1 MKPRWIIVG
10 CLLSVAI
17 HLSILMAL
25 GKVELNLPSFDFIE
39 TYLFEKKPDIKPN
52 IKRDT
57 DVEKTE
63 AKQLTNNLTTIKDNY
78 HEDLTEIPE
87 IIEEISKILSKDASN
102 WQPVMQ
108 LQTINPF
115 ARFIKETM
123 KFNIYWMG
131 IYVGSATLS
140 VSGNETEVTITSTVR
155 STDFISNFYYVND
168 RAESR
173 IEYGKPKHF
182 TLIQAEGKYR
192 GNKET
197 IFDYDKGEII
207 FTNHLKNS
215 TTYHKGID
223 KLFMDVLS
231 GFFYLRTLPIKLN
244 ESIAIDI
251 FDSNKFATVQVL
263 PIREEK
269 IDLTDKKQIDT
280 IVIKPDLNTEGLFKR
295 KGDIII
301 WLSRDENKIPLRIET
316 KVPIGKVVAELKEY
330 RKD

>member
-1 MKPRWIIVG
+1 MKSKWIITG
-10 CLLSVAI
+10 LLLSVII
-17 HLSILMAL
+17 HMSILMAV
-25 GKVELNLPSFDFIE
+25 GRVELNLPSLDFIE
-39 TYLFEKKPDIKPN
+39 TYFFEKK
-52 IKRDT
+52 T
-57 DVEKTE
+57 DGKKDLAVTTKE
-63 AKQLTNNLTTIKDNY
+63 AKQSIDSLTGFKDNHNSY
-78 HEDLTEIPE
+78 PENLSEIPE
-87 IIEEISKILSKDASN
+87 IMEGISRILSTDTTAN
-102 WQPVMQ
+102 WQPVIQ
-108 LQTINPF
+108 LPRVNPF
-115 ARFIKETM
+115 ARFINETM

-140 VSGNETEVTITSTVR
+140 VSGNEMEVTITSTVR
-155 STDFISNFYYVND
+155 STNFISNFYYVND

-207 FTNHLKNS
+207 FTNHLKNN
-215 TTYHKGID
+215 TTYHKGVD

-231 GFFYLRTLPIKLN
+231 GFFYLRTLPINLN
-244 ESIAIDI
+244 EPLSIDI

-263 PIREEK
+263 PLREEK
-269 IDLTDKKQIDT
+269 IDLEDKQIDT
-280 IVIKPDLNTEGLFKR
+280 IVIKPQLDTEGLFKR

-301 WLSRDENKIPLRIET
+301 WLSKDENKIPLKIET

-330 RKD
+330 RKE